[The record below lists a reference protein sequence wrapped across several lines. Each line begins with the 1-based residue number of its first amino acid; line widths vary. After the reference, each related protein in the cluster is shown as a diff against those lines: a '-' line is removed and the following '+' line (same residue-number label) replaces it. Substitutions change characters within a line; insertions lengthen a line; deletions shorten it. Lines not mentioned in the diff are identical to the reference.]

1 MSTIEKDAL
10 KQIRISNLARL
21 ATRAGSGSKLA
32 ARLGKSPQQI
42 SQ

>member
-21 ATRAGSGSKLA
+21 ATRAGSGASSP
-32 ARLGKSPQQI
+32 ARLRQVASADQ
-42 SQ
+42 